1 MSIVLYII
9 SLTQNCLFI
18 ENEEQSYYGF
28 SLLIFGFYAVFDSGF
43 SWLANILIVLSW
55 GLRHKKYSI
64 YISLLALV
72 LAISFLFCKEI
83 VMGTNNTYGT
93 ITGYDVGYY
102 LWALSFLAMLIAGIL
117 KHRTQNSD

>member
-1 MSIVLYII
+1 MLYII